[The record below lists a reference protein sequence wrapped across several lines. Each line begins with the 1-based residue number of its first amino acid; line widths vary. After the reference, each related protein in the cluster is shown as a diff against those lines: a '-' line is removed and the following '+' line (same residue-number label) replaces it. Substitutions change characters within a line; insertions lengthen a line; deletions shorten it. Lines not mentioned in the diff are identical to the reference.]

1 LLRILKGYNNLNY
14 EILNQNFK
22 KLYNAIELCIK
33 NRLEMPSLILIYTAI
48 DIAGWLNS
56 ENPNEKVIDSF
67 TNWVDLYMLPAKP
80 LECTALDL
88 YGARCGLLHNL
99 SPDSNRSAKGRVRK
113 IFYASK
119 CVELSKLQEMI
130 KLAKITNYVVIKS
143 GDLVESYRLGLDA
156 FMKELQADPTK
167 AIKIYEKSE
176 IMFMTC
182 SDENVSDLLSW
193 GKKQIGNRTE

>member
-1 LLRILKGYNNLNY
+1 MNY

-33 NRLEMPSLILIYTAI
+33 NSLEIPSLILIYSAI

-67 TNWVDLYMLPAKP
+67 TNWVDRYMLPAKP

-99 SPDSNRSAKGRVRK
+99 SPDSTQSKYGKVRK
-113 IFYASK
+113 ILYASK
-119 CVELSKLQEMI
+119 CIELSKLQEMI
-130 KLAKITNYVVIKS
+130 KLANISNCVVIKS
-143 GDLVESYRLGLDA
+143 GDLIKSYRLGLDA

-167 AIKIYEKSE
+167 ATKIYEKAE

-182 SDENVSDLLSW
+182 SDENVNDLLSW
-193 GKKQIGNRTE
+193 KKKQIINRTE